1 MTLYLVM
8 EALSQLLSKAKH
20 GGFISSFKVGRRGG
34 EGMIVSHLLFVN
46 DTLICCEANNDQLRY
61 LSQVFM
67 WYEAIFRL
75 KINFD
80 KSEVIPVGKVF
91 NVENLASVLGCKIGK
106 LPTSYL
112 DLPFGASFRS
122 SRVCLPIYFMSLFV
136 IPRKVSSRLEK
147 IQRDFLYGGG
157 ALKEKPHLVNW
168 NLVRL
173 GKEGDLGIRNLVILN
188 KALLGKWC
196 WRFATKRESLWK
208 QIIIGKHRAEEEEWC
223 SREVRESYGVGEWK
237 AIKN

>member
-1 MTLYLVM
+1 M
-8 EALSQLLSKAKH
+8 EETIPFL
-20 GGFISSFKVGRRGG
+20 GGR
-34 EGMIVSHLLFVN
+34 L
-46 DTLICCEANNDQLRY
+46 TLIKST
-61 LSQVFM
+61 LSS
-67 WYEAIFRL
+67 L
-75 KINFD
+75 
-80 KSEVIPVGKVF
+80 S
-91 NVENLASVLGCKIGK
+91 
-106 LPTSYL
+106 
-112 DLPFGASFRS
+112 
-122 SRVCLPIYFMSLFV
+122 IYFMSLFI

-173 GKEGDLGIRNLVILN
+173 GKKEGDLGIRNLVILN